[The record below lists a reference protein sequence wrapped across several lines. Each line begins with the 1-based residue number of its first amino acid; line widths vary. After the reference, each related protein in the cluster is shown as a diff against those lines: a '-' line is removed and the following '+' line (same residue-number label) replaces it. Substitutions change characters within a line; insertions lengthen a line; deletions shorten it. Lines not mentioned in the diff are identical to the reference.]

1 MRVVIE
7 ADSQFKKMLEEI
19 AIAIKAKITFEENE
33 MSVTIGGRIFNL
45 IGRLPIAGETIED
58 KYCTY
63 KILEVG
69 SNRIKRILCEKIVEE

>member
-33 MSVTIGGRIFNL
+33 TDFWDE
-45 IGRLPIAGETIED
+45 LPAHVKKG
-58 KYCTY
+58 
-63 KILEVG
+63 ILEAKSQVAEG
-69 SNRIKRILCEKIVEE
+69 NYKVHEDVMEEYKKRYK